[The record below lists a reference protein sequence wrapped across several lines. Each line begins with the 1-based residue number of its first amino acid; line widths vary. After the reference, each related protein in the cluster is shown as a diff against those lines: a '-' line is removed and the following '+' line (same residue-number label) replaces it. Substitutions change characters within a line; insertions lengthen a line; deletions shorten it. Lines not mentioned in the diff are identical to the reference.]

1 VNEIIKE
8 NADSPC
14 VGICTTLFDDVC
26 RGCGRTM
33 GEVSNWVF
41 FSAEEKQ
48 QVWQRIRAQGYPQT
62 EAQSDLSPVS
72 DADK

>member
-1 VNEIIKE
+1 
-8 NADSPC
+8 
-14 VGICTTLFDDVC
+14 
-26 RGCGRTM
+26 M